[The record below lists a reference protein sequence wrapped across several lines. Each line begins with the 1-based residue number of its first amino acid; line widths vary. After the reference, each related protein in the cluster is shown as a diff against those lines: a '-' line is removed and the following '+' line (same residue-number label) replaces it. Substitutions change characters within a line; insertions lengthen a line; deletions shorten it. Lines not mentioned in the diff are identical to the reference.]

1 MAVVTAPSSAP
12 PADVT
17 AATVDA
23 AGARVAA
30 RRRRAYALMAV
41 ALAVAF
47 VAAIALGSVTIPA
60 DQVARALIGGEVRD
74 PAWKTIV
81 WSIRLPRA
89 TTAVLAG
96 AGLGLAGLTM
106 QTLFRN
112 PLADP
117 FVLGVSS
124 GAGLGVAI
132 LVLGTG
138 SAASGVLA
146 EARGLGAFG
155 VAGAGAV
162 GAAVVMVI
170 VLAVARRVEGRLTL
184 LIVGVMMGYVTGGIV
199 QVLLASADDDALRA
213 YSTWGLGSFRG
224 TTWDELAVLAPVIG
238 IGVAIVCAL
247 IKPLDAMLLG
257 DRYAASMG
265 VPLVRVRTLAV
276 ASAAVLSGAI
286 TAFCGPIGFV
296 GIAVPHLA
304 RLMLGEGGHR
314 RLVPAVV
321 MVGATL
327 ALVAEIVAQLPGSDR
342 TLPVSAIFALLGAPV
357 VLVVLLRGRRMA
369 ELGA

>member
-1 MAVVTAPSSAP
+1 MAVVL
-12 PADVT
+12 
-17 AATVDA
+17 
-23 AGARVAA
+23 VAA
-30 RRRRAYALMAV
+30 VLGAV
-41 ALAVAF
+41 
-47 VAAIALGSVTIPA
+47 ALGSVTIPA
-60 DQVARALIGGEVRD
+60 DQVVRSLVGARVRD
-74 PAWKTIV
+74 PAWETIV
-81 WSIRLPRA
+81 WSVRLPRA
-89 TTAVLAG
+89 TTAMLAG

-170 VLAVARRVEGRLTL
+170 VLTVARRVEGRLTL
-184 LIVGVMMGYVTGGIV
+184 LIVGVMTGYVTGGIV

-224 TTWDELAVLAPVIG
+224 TTWEELAVLAPVIG
-238 IGVAIVCAL
+238 VGVAIICVL
-247 IKPLDAMLLG
+247 IKSLDAMLLG

-265 VPLVRVRTLAV
+265 VHLAWVRTMAV
-276 ASAAVLSGAI
+276 AAAAVLSGAV

-304 RLMLGEGGHR
+304 RLLLGEGGHR
-314 RLVPAVV
+314 RLVPAVALI
-321 MVGATL
+321 GATL
-327 ALVAEIVAQLPGSDR
+327 ALVAEIIAQLPGSER
-342 TLPVSAIFALLGAPV
+342 TLPVSAVFALLGAPV
-357 VLVVLLRGRRMA
+357 VLVVLLRGRRMS